1 MKECKN
7 NYIEE
12 NIYYYYYIFGWLL
25 FVYWL
30 LGLILNYFKINI
42 NSWVLV
48 ASYKELINMYALTG
62 GALLN
67 IIIFRRTLDKF

>member
-1 MKECKN
+1 MRECKN

-30 LGLILNYFKINI
+30 LGLILNYYKINI
-42 NSWVLV
+42 IYSISYNKLTTTWVIL
-48 ASYKELINMYALTG
+48 G
-62 GALLN
+62 GLLLN
-67 IIIFRRTLDKF
+67 IIILRRILDNF